1 MGLKGWMMTKRKRTK
16 KQFLDY
22 NDYHDRPFGLKWG
35 TAFALDELMKVV
47 NQNKKTALLDIKE
60 LPLMSRVS
68 IDKVLQIAVIKS
80 LRVSIQLNH
89 RDEVGNLSHNIEGVF
104 QGYSDEDFLYIDDLA
119 IEWQSIRNVAII
131 EK

>member
-1 MGLKGWMMTKRKRTK
+1 MTKRKRTK